1 MIASL
6 SDDRFAILDTRNG
19 DANILTVN
27 KISFSFVS
35 LFQQVP
41 SIYCTTNGE
50 TLDTKHLVNMK
61 CVSLML
67 EIWWKQVRR

>member
-6 SDDRFAILDTRNG
+6 SDDRFVISDPRNG
-19 DANILTVN
+19 DANILTLN

-41 SIYCTTNGE
+41 SICFSNR
-50 TLDTKHLVNMK
+50 TLDDCFHSILP
-61 CVSLML
+61 
-67 EIWWKQVRR
+67 R